1 MYCPGCGLQANDELK
16 FCRQCGAN
24 LRGVRESMLSRSTDE
39 KFDWSKTWVGEMF
52 LSEDEQRRRRSV
64 TPAEARLKEEEKRIN
79 EIKGGLI
86 TTFVGIGVMIFLYF
100 LFDKVPVDYSSD
112 DDEILHSVW
121 MAGVIPFL
129 IGIAIMFNGFFIS
142 RRLVKLKEQQAQAAL
157 SALPAPPV
165 IPAIPAKTTDHLITE
180 AAPAEGFS
188 VTENTTAHLPPPV
201 SAPRRELD

>member
-1 MYCPGCGLQANDELK
+1 MFCPGCGLQANDDLK

-24 LRGVRESMLSRSTDE
+24 LRGVRESMLSRSTEE
-39 KFDWSKTWVGEMF
+39 KFDWSKTWVAEMF
-52 LSEDEQRRRRSV
+52 LTEDEQRRRRAV
-64 TPAEARLKEEEKRIN
+64 TPEEARLKEEEKRIN

-100 LFDKVPVDYSSD
+100 LFDKVPVDHSSD

-121 MAGVIPFL
+121 MAGIIPFL

-157 SALPAPPV
+157 SASPAPA
-165 IPAIPAKTTDHLITE
+165 AIPAKTTDQLIAE
-180 AAPAEGFS
+180 AAPAPGFS
-188 VTENTTAHLPPPV
+188 VTENTTAHLPQPV
-201 SAPRRELD
+201 PAPRREPD

>member
-24 LRGVRESMLSRSTDE
+24 LRGVRESMLSRSTEE
-39 KFDWSKTWVGEMF
+39 KFDWSKTWVAEMF
-52 LSEDEQRRRRSV
+52 LTEDEQRRRRAV
-64 TPAEARLKEEEKRIN
+64 TPEEARLKEEEKRIN

-100 LFDKVPVDYSSD
+100 LFDKVPVNNSND

-121 MAGVIPFL
+121 MAGIIPFL

-142 RRLVKLKEQQAQAAL
+142 RRLVRLKEQQAQAAL
-157 SALPAPPV
+157 SASLAPVP
-165 IPAIPAKTTDHLITE
+165 PPAKTTDQLITE
-180 AAPAEGFS
+180 AAPASGFS
-188 VTENTTAHLPPPV
+188 VTEKTTAHLPQPV
-201 SAPRRELD
+201 PASRREPD